1 MSIQNIVTVAVMP
14 QSKPDHQSAT
24 DEEWHEAERRERI
37 VRPLAERERLTRAEV
52 ADAAAILGLKRSRIY
67 ALVALYREKPV
78 TSALIPPKPGP
89 ARGFRCLE
97 PEIESVIEA
106 AIRAYY
112 MTRQHPTVAGLRR
125 HIEHECKARGLSTPS
140 VKALRVRIDRQG
152 RKALVKAREGP
163 KAARDQFRPVFGEYV
178 SDHALQVVQIDHTR
192 VDVMVVDEMYRLPLG
207 RPWLT
212 LMIDVAS
219 RMVVGFYLT
228 LEAPSATSVAM
239 AMRHAVLP
247 KADWLAERG
256 VAAPWPVAGL
266 PETVH
271 MDNGKDFHSKAL
283 ERGCREYGIEQQYR
297 PPATPHFGGHIER
310 LIGTMMGAVHLLPGT
325 TFSNIDE
332 KGDYDPEKTAVM
344 TLPELETWLAIQ
356 IVGVYHASIHSALQ
370 LPPMTAWEDAVA
382 RRPTPVRHPADPER
396 FLFDF
401 LPFEKRK
408 VTREGIR
415 IFNIHYWDSIL
426 SVWAG
431 QSDSR
436 MPVKYDPR
444 DLSRVFLQA
453 PDGKHWP
460 IRYRDLRRPR
470 ITRWEH
476 LEAMRVLRER
486 GRRSVDEAMI
496 FDAIE
501 AQRML
506 VAEAAARTK
515 AARQAVQRTAYALA
529 GSEAPSAMPERTE
542 PSPPSPADDGP
553 PTDRPLLP
561 YDVEEWS

>member
-1 MSIQNIVTVAVMP
+1 
-14 QSKPDHQSAT
+14 
-24 DEEWHEAERRERI
+24 
-37 VRPLAERERLTRAEV
+37 
-52 ADAAAILGLKRSRIY
+52 
-67 ALVALYREKPV
+67 
-78 TSALIPPKPGP
+78 
-89 ARGFRCLE
+89 
-97 PEIESVIEA
+97 
-106 AIRAYY
+106 
-112 MTRQHPTVAGLRR
+112 
-125 HIEHECKARGLSTPS
+125 
-140 VKALRVRIDRQG
+140 
-152 RKALVKAREGP
+152 
-163 KAARDQFRPVFGEYV
+163 
-178 SDHALQVVQIDHTR
+178 
-192 VDVMVVDEMYRLPLG
+192 MVVDEMYRLPLG

-325 TFSNIDE
+325 TFSNINE
-332 KGDYDPEKTAVM
+332 KGDYDPEKMAVM
-344 TLPELETWLAIQ
+344 TLPELEAWLAIQ
-356 IVGVYHASIHSALQ
+356 IVGVYQASIHSALQ
-370 LPPMTAWEDAVA
+370 LPPTTAWEDAVA
-382 RRPTPVRHPADPER
+382 RRPTPVRHPPDPER

-401 LPFEKRK
+401 LPYEKRK

-431 QSDSR
+431 QSASR

-529 GSEAPSAMPERTE
+529 GSEAASAMPERTE
-542 PSPPSPADDGP
+542 PSPSPADDDP